1 MQFRELS
8 MLYENR
14 KFYIILFI
22 DSNTISNHLQSLL
35 QVVHP
40 IISPG

>member
-22 DSNTISNHLQSLL
+22 DSNNISNHLQSLL